1 MRVIRNH
8 DKKVYLSEQRKYKP
22 KEYFKFTYSISDN
35 FISKIKKPKILDI
48 GCATGDFLYY
58 LSTKYK
64 NSCLTGMDV
73 VPELLK
79 VAKKEVTCANFIKGD
94 IQNHKQ
100 LPATKFDFI
109 FMLGVHG
116 LFDSCSPWIENI
128 CKILDKKGKAF
139 IFGTF
144 NDGDID
150 VISRIKPSGKDIP
163 YEIGWNTLSKTTI
176 SLYLDSLNINYSFK
190 DFDIP
195 IDIKKN
201 KDDPMRTFTLKLD
214 SGKRLIV
221 NGAGM
226 IRSLKLLTF
235 SNARS

>member
-1 MRVIRNH
+1 M
-8 DKKVYLSEQRKYKP
+8 YE
-22 KEYFKFTYSISDN
+22 
-35 FISKIKKPKILDI
+35 IL
-48 GCATGDFLYY
+48 L
-58 LSTKYK
+58 
-64 NSCLTGMDV
+64 
-73 VPELLK
+73 
-79 VAKKEVTCANFIKGD
+79 
-94 IQNHKQ
+94 
-100 LPATKFDFI
+100 
-109 FMLGVHG
+109 
-116 LFDSCSPWIENI
+116 
-128 CKILDKKGKAF
+128 
-139 IFGTF
+139 
-144 NDGDID
+144 
-150 VISRIKPSGKDIP
+150 ISRIKPSGKDIP